1 MFFAAFNIVYSD
13 DGDHV
18 IYRVYPFLCRA
29 VRNFVLDHTDKPI
42 AANQELY
49 VAFDDIPTKHK

>member
-1 MFFAAFNIVYSD
+1 MLCISHKVTC
-13 DGDHV
+13 
-18 IYRVYPFLCRA
+18 RVYTFLCRA

-49 VAFDDIPTKHK
+49 VAFEDVSTKHK